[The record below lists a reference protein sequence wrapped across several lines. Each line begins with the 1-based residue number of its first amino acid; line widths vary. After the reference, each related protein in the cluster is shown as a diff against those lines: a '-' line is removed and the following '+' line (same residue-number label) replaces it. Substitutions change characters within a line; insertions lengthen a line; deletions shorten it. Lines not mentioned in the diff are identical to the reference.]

1 MLSSEWLYLVDVVV
15 ARVVEVVAQSGG
27 QHNQQIGA
35 RYFTPEVRQPN
46 QPVHLQNQTTG
57 PSDLIK
63 LSCIGLSDNNP
74 LRPRSHHL
82 GDAEAVP
89 EVVEGDAV
97 VVAVDL
103 EQEVLQD
110 VQLDVQRRQEV
121 QVGEHHL
128 QQHQHLRLLPLPV
141 DTPVLNHCSRPLM
154 TSS

>member
-1 MLSSEWLYLVDVVV
+1 MVFYSW
-15 ARVVEVVAQSGG
+15 
-27 QHNQQIGA
+27 
-35 RYFTPEVRQPN
+35 
-46 QPVHLQNQTTG
+46 G
-57 PSDLIK
+57 PSTKSARTSAEPDKSAIRLIQSRS
-63 LSCIGLSDNNP
+63 LASDFQITTP
-74 LRPRSHHL
+74 PTPRSHHL

-103 EQEVLQD
+103 KQEVLQD

-141 DTPVLNHCSRPLM
+141 DTAALNHCQRPPM
-154 TSS
+154 TCHRYRSQQLCSPVVEDRRF